1 MHFNFAL
8 PRLQDCLKKR
18 CGLLSIV
25 YWLVSFC
32 LFSTSLIWSIVFLF
46 PSYYIVSFLTCLN
59 VLSLQKYFAYKLFL
73 HYLDFLFS
81 QDNNQTSLRKHRRKN
96 WCKRI
101 VLYIWQKNYFFFWG
115 NLTNFYKDEMSRVN
129 KYLSSMCHD

>member
-32 LFSTSLIWSIVFLF
+32 LMFSTSLIGSIVFLF

-73 HYLDFLFS
+73 HYLYFLKIIIKRHLENTGIRIGANELYFIY
-81 QDNNQTSLRKHRRKN
+81 DRR
-96 WCKRI
+96 I
-101 VLYIWQKNYFFFWG
+101 IFFFWG

>member
-46 PSYYIVSFLTCLN
+46 PSYYIVSFFTCLN
-59 VLSLQKYFAYKLFL
+59 VLSIQKYFADKLFL
-73 HYLDFLFS
+73 YYLDFLYS
-81 QDNNQTSLRKHRRKN
+81 QDNNQTSLRKHRHKN
-96 WCKRI
+96 LCKLI